1 MREEINNR
9 QEIESEIDLQEMLF
23 SYLHHAWV
31 IVLCVVAFIGIALA
45 YTKIFVTPM
54 YRSSVTIYVNN
65 SINNANLEYIAS
77 SDLSVSQKLVDTYV
91 AIIKSDRVLE
101 EVKDVLDRT
110 WEEGEPTYSAAR
122 LRSMISA
129 EQVEAT
135 EVFTVSV
142 SNANRKMAAKVANT
156 IADVAPDEIASI
168 VRGSSTEIIDWA
180 KVAGAPYTP
189 DYTKNALIGALI
201 GLVLSVVYLTIR
213 YLLDVHINDA
223 EDLERMCEYPVLG
236 QIPDIMQVR
245 NRTRG
250 AYAKY
255 AEEAE
260 ENERKAK
267 AKRKSDRTV
276 TGG

>member
-1 MREEINNR
+1 MREEVNNR

-31 IVLCVVAFIGIALA
+31 IVLCVIAVMGIALA
-45 YTKIFVTPM
+45 YTKLFITPM
-54 YRSSVTIYVNN
+54 YRASVTIYVNN
-65 SINNANLEYIAS
+65 SINNANMEYIAS
-77 SDLSVSQKLVDTYV
+77 TDLSVSQKLVETYV

-101 EVKDVLDRT
+101 EVKESLDAT
-110 WEEGEPTYSAAR
+110 AEEGDPTYSEAA

-129 EQVEAT
+129 EQVGKT

-142 SNANRKMAAKVANT
+142 SNPDRKMAAKIANT
-156 IADVAPDEIASI
+156 IAEKAPEEIAGI
-168 VRGSSTEIIDWA
+168 VKGSSTEIIDYA
-180 KVAGAPYTP
+180 KVPGSPYTP
-189 DYTKNALIGALI
+189 NYTRNALIGGLI
-201 GLVLSVVYLTIR
+201 GLVLAVVGLTVR

-223 EDLERMCEYPVLG
+223 EDLERMCDYPVLG

-260 ENERKAK
+260 ENE
-267 AKRKSDRTV
+267 KRDK
-276 TGG
+276 GKLKI

>member
-1 MREEINNR
+1 MREEVNNR
-9 QEIESEIDLQEMLF
+9 QEMESEIDLQEMLF

-31 IVLCVVAFIGIALA
+31 IIFAVIAFIGISLA
-45 YTKIFVTPM
+45 YTKVFVTPM

-65 SINNANLEYIAS
+65 SINTTNLEYIAS
-77 SDLSVSQKLVDTYV
+77 SDLTVSQKLVDTYV

-101 EVKDVLDRT
+101 EVKDVLDSSK
-110 WEEGEPTYSAAR
+110 EEGEPTYSTAR

-129 EQVEAT
+129 EQVEST

-142 SNANRKMAAKVANT
+142 SNSNRKMAAKIANT
-156 IADVAPDEIASI
+156 IAEVAPDEIAGI

-180 KVAGAPYTP
+180 NVADAPYTP
-189 DYTKNALIGALI
+189 NYTKNALIGALV
-201 GLVLSVVYLTIR
+201 GFVLSVVYLTIR

-223 EDLERMCEYPVLG
+223 EDLERMCDYPVLG

-245 NRTRG
+245 NKTRG

-260 ENERKAK
+260 ENERTANLNQKA
-267 AKRKSDRTV
+267 DM
-276 TGG
+276 